1 MRETLAEA
9 LVPFYPMAGR
19 LAHGEGGRVEI
30 CCNGEGV
37 LFVEA
42 DAPDTAVEDYGNFA
56 PSMDLMRLIPA
67 VQYTDN
73 ITAFPLVMLQVTYFK
88 CGGVSLGVGMHH
100 YAADGISGVHFIN
113 SWSDLCRGTQ
123 IPVMPILDRT
133 LLVCRDPPTPSFK
146 HVEYEPSPAML
157 PLEAQ
162 DLTSNNL
169 EPSAPPAGIFKLTP
183 LDLSRL
189 RSQLPKGGGAPH
201 FSTYAILA
209 AHVWRCTSL
218 ARGLAPEQTTKW
230 YCATDGRQ
238 RLQPPLPDGYLGNV
252 VFTAAATA
260 EAGRVT
266 SGLADAATIVQEA
279 LDRMDNEYCRS
290 ALDYL
295 GLLPD
300 VSAVS
305 RGDNLYR
312 CPNLGLTSWV
322 RMPIH
327 DADFGWGR
335 PLFMGPSTIEGLG
348 FILPSADGDGSL
360 SIAIALEAAHMEKF
374 QKLILEI

>member
-1 MRETLAEA
+1 
-9 LVPFYPMAGR
+9 
-19 LAHGEGGRVEI
+19 
-30 CCNGEGV
+30 
-37 LFVEA
+37 
-42 DAPDTAVEDYGNFA
+42 
-56 PSMDLMRLIPA
+56 
-67 VQYTDN
+67 
-73 ITAFPLVMLQVTYFK
+73 ML
-88 CGGVSLGVGMHH
+88 S
-100 YAADGISGVHFIN
+100 
-113 SWSDLCRGTQ
+113 
-123 IPVMPILDRT
+123 
-133 LLVCRDPPTPSFK
+133 
-146 HVEYEPSPAML
+146 
-157 PLEAQ
+157 
-162 DLTSNNL
+162 
-169 EPSAPPAGIFKLTP
+169 IFKLTP

-279 LDRMDNEYCRS
+279 LNRMDNEYCHS

-322 RMPIH
+322 RMLIH

-335 PLFMGPSTIEGLG
+335 PVFMGPSTIEGLG